1 MALLAPISRYFYVEE
16 VETKQE
22 LALVAAFCSRS

>member
-1 MALLAPISRYFYVEE
+1 MALLAPISRYFYVQE

-22 LALVAAFCSRS
+22 LALMVAIWS